1 MSARRRSKPTNEAE
15 TVEEPVEPQIV
26 EETAEEGLPVEAE
39 TVEVPPTEI
48 ETVEETVVEAE
59 TDEET
64 PPGPAEL
71 GERLRLQRENTAQ
84 ILALLVVGIFGMVS
98 LLIVACGFSASLIAF
113 LVATSQ
119 GAGGVAPPAFD
130 ALEAAKI
137 LLPYLATPLGVA
149 MGYYFTRQ
157 AAEQKK

>member
-1 MSARRRSKPTNEAE
+1 MSAGKRRTPKTEAE
-15 TVEEPVEPQIV
+15 TVKEPLEPEIIEEAT
-26 EETAEEGLPVEAE
+26 EET
-39 TVEVPPTEI
+39 TVEVSSTEI
-48 ETVEETVVEAE
+48 RTVVEAE
-59 TDEET
+59 T
-64 PPGPAEL
+64 PSGPAEL

-84 ILALLVVGIFGMVS
+84 MLALFVVGIFGMVS
-98 LLIVACGFSASLIAF
+98 LLIIVCGFGASLIAF
-113 LVATSQ
+113 LVATFQ
-119 GAGGVAPPAFD
+119 GTGGVAPQTFD

>member
-1 MSARRRSKPTNEAE
+1 MSAGKRGPPKTEAE
-15 TVEEPVEPQIV
+15 TVKEPLEPEII
-26 EETAEEGLPVEAE
+26 EETTVEAE
-39 TVEVPPTEI
+39 TPS
-48 ETVEETVVEAE
+48 
-59 TDEET
+59 
-64 PPGPAEL
+64 GPAEL

-84 ILALLVVGIFGMVS
+84 MLALFVVGIFGMVS
-98 LLIVACGFSASLIAF
+98 LLIIVCGFGASLIAF

-119 GAGGVAPPAFD
+119 GTGGVAPPTFD

>member
-1 MSARRRSKPTNEAE
+1 MSAGKRSTPKTEAE
-15 TVEEPVEPQIV
+15 TVKEPLEPEII
-26 EETAEEGLPVEAE
+26 EETTEETTVEAE
-39 TVEVPPTEI
+39 TVEVSPTEI
-48 ETVEETVVEAE
+48 RTVVEAE
-59 TDEET
+59 T
-64 PPGPAEL
+64 PSGPAEL

-84 ILALLVVGIFGMVS
+84 MLALFVVGIFGMVS
-98 LLIVACGFSASLIAF
+98 LLIIVCGFGASLIAF

-119 GAGGVAPPAFD
+119 GTGGVAPPTFD

>member
-1 MSARRRSKPTNEAE
+1 MSAGKRGPPKTEAE
-15 TVEEPVEPQIV
+15 TVKEPLELEII
-26 EETAEEGLPVEAE
+26 EETAEETTEETTVEAE
-39 TVEVPPTEI
+39 TPS
-48 ETVEETVVEAE
+48 
-59 TDEET
+59 
-64 PPGPAEL
+64 GPAEL

-84 ILALLVVGIFGMVS
+84 MLALFVVGIFGMVS
-98 LLIVACGFSASLIAF
+98 LLIIVCGFGASLIAF

-119 GAGGVAPPAFD
+119 GTGGVAPPTFD